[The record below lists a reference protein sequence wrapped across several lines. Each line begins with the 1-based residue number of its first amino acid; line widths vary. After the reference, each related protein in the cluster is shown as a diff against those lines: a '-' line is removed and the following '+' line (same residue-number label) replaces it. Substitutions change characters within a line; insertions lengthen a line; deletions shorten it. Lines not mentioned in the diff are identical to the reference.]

1 MKKIFTID
9 NGKLVPLRYKEIHK
23 ENSNKVVK
31 ERFKIRFFADI
42 GMMTVLPLI
51 GGSILGS
58 FLDNKLSTKPILT
71 LVFLTFGFFIAIFN
85 IYKLFKDLT

>member
-23 ENSNKVVK
+23 ANSNNVVK
-31 ERFKIRFFADI
+31 ERFKVRYFADI